1 MGSFCPVS
9 RSPCSQPSRPGC
21 RPEALGQTV
30 HTQPGWVGCVSRHRN
45 AWGRPRVWRQQD
57 LTWPHLPSPL
67 HVSYQ
72 GQAGQPHPG
81 VFGALAGCGSPC
93 RSGREGVREAPGR
106 PTPGWRLR
114 AGVQQA
120 PRAPGLLLP
129 GLGSWAGVRSR
140 QAGRERPAA
149 RPAGRPWPQLPRWRA
164 EQARLSG
171 REARA
176 GMKRPFM
183 AAQRPSVSSGAWPP
197 GPVVRLSVKQ
207 AYLLT
212 GGGAGGEPTVPRP
225 VAGSRG
231 PHFSWS
237 SQSARGAAGHC
248 SRWSLPSPV
257 SVLT

>member
-164 EQARLSG
+164 EQARMSG
-171 REARA
+171 RRARPNFLCLNYTGPNLPNPPALSAA
-176 GMKRPFM
+176 GFPSPRQPPASQQPF
-183 AAQRPSVSSGAWPP
+183 PSSGLGGGLEGRPQPEKEASPTLGTLPWVGGVSEYSCP
-197 GPVVRLSVKQ
+197 VRLSLQ
-207 AYLLT
+207 GWTL
-212 GGGAGGEPTVPRP
+212 
-225 VAGSRG
+225 
-231 PHFSWS
+231 
-237 SQSARGAAGHC
+237 
-248 SRWSLPSPV
+248 
-257 SVLT
+257 